1 MMINIDTG
9 IRNILSLTW
18 NIQSNLQ
25 EHWAVFD
32 FPLRQILLNLQIEE
46 FHLSHSK

>member
-9 IRNILSLTW
+9 IRNKISPLTW

-25 EHWAVFD
+25 EHWVIFD
-32 FPLRQILLNLQIEE
+32 FPLHQIWLNLEI
-46 FHLSHSK
+46 